1 MNLSYAKSTSDN
13 NAPNNSVRG
22 ITMNFEPSAKSQ
34 DFLARLKTFMNENV
48 YPIEQDILEENR
60 RLNESSDWRTW
71 QVSSRIEPLK
81 AKARQAGLWN
91 LFLPDADL
99 AQGLTCLEY
108 APLAE
113 ETGRTL
119 IAPEI
124 FNCNAPDTGNM
135 EVLYHFGNEA
145 QKAKWL
151 TPLLEGEIRS
161 VFAMTEPDVASSD
174 ATNMEATIEDDGEE
188 LILNGKKWWTTGLG
202 HPNAKIAVF
211 MGLSNP
217 EAAKHSQH
225 SMVIVPL
232 DTPGV
237 TITRMLSACGEYDAP
252 YGHGEMELTNVRVPK
267 ENLIMGLGKG
277 FAIAQGRLGPGRIH
291 HCMRAIGAAERS
303 LELMIKRGLSRNAFG
318 KPLIQLGGNL
328 ERVAQARMAIDQAR
342 LLTLHAA
349 WKIDTAGV
357 KNAMTE
363 ISSIKVVVP
372 NMLQQVSDMAI
383 QIFGGAGVSAD
394 HPVAAFHAMGRVLRL
409 ADGPDEV
416 HMGMV
421 SRLELNKYINNK

>member
-1 MNLSYAKSTSDN
+1 
-13 NAPNNSVRG
+13 
-22 ITMNFEPSAKSQ
+22 MNFEASEKSQ
-34 DFLARLKTFMNENV
+34 AYLTKLTAFMEQHV
-48 YPIEQDILEENR
+48 YPAEAAFIEENR
-60 RLNESSDWRTW
+60 RLNESPDWRTW
-71 QVSSRIEPLK
+71 QVPSVIEPLK
-81 AKARQAGLWN
+81 EKAKAAGLWN
-91 LFLPDADL
+91 LFLPDSEL
-99 AQGLTCLEY
+99 AQGLSCLEY

-113 ETGRTL
+113 QTGRCL
-119 IAPEI
+119 FAPEL

-135 EVLYHFGNEA
+135 EVLYHFGNDA
-145 QKAKWL
+145 QKEKWL
-151 TPLLEGEIRS
+151 TPLLNGEIRS
-161 VFAMTEPDVASSD
+161 VFGMTEPDVASSD
-174 ATNMEATIEDDGEE
+174 ATNMEATIAEDGDE

-202 HPNAKIAVF
+202 HPNAKIAIF

-217 EAAKHSQH
+217 ENDKHSQH

-237 TITRMLSACGEYDAP
+237 EVKRMLTACGDYDAP
-252 YGHGEMELTNVRVPK
+252 FGHGEMEFTNVRVPK
-267 ENLIMGLGKG
+267 ANLLVGMGKG

-291 HCMRAIGAAERS
+291 HCMRAIGAAERC
-303 LELMIKRGLSRNAFG
+303 LEMMIKRGMSRTAFG
-318 KPLIQLGGNL
+318 KPLIKLGGNL

-349 WKIDTAGV
+349 WKIDTVGV
-357 KNAMTE
+357 KHAMTE

-383 QIFGGAGVSAD
+383 QIFGGAGVSSDFPIAS
-394 HPVAAFHAMGRVLRL
+394 FNAMGRILRL

-421 SRLELNKYINNK
+421 SRLEINKYR